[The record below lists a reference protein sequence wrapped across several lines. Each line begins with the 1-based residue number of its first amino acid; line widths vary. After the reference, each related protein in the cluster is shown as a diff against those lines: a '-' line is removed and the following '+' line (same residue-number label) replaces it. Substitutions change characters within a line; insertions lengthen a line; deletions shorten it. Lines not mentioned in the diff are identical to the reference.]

1 MRSEALLQWQGTLVL
16 LRKEVIRFR
25 KVSVQT
31 VLAPVLSAVL
41 FLIVFQHVLAGRM
54 NLPGE
59 MSYAAFLVPGLAMMA
74 LQQNAFANSS
84 SSLTQSK
91 VTGNLVFLLL
101 TPLPA
106 WSWFVGYVGGGVVR
120 GLVVGLAVW
129 LSTLPFVWTW
139 PVHPGYALA
148 MLLIAAVL
156 MSALGLLAGLWADK
170 WDQLSLFQ
178 SFLINPLS
186 FLAGVFYSVQ
196 SLQEPWKQLA
206 WIDQLLLWGMIRPAS
221 TSCLTSSRTDARNS
235 PSVLGIFTG
244 GKLKVFTRPAQASV
258 SDSPATLEHHTT
270 DQADGDAKTDRNRE
284 IQ

>member
-1 MRSEALLQWQGTLVL
+1 MPQPAAKRGIVDRPAVALG
-16 LRKEVIRFR
+16 
-25 KVSVQT
+25 
-31 VLAPVLSAVL
+31 
-41 FLIVFQHVLAGRM
+41 
-54 NLPGE
+54 ND
-59 MSYAAFLVPGLAMMA
+59 
-74 LQQNAFANSS
+74 SS
-84 SSLTQSK
+84 SLDFLPDKLTQSK

-206 WIDQLLLWGMIRPAS
+206 
-221 TSCLTSSRTDARNS
+221 
-235 PSVLGIFTG
+235 
-244 GKLKVFTRPAQASV
+244 
-258 SDSPATLEHHTT
+258 H
-270 DQADGDAKTDRNRE
+270 
-284 IQ
+284 

>member
-1 MRSEALLQWQGTLVL
+1 VQGSTEYVLRWRGTYFL
-16 LRKEVIRFR
+16 LRKEIIRFR

-41 FLIVFQHVLAGRM
+41 FLIVFQHVLAGRID
-54 NLPGE
+54 LPGG

-120 GLVVGLAVW
+120 GLVVGVAVW
-129 LSTLPFVWTW
+129 LSTLPLVWTW
-139 PVHPGYALA
+139 PAYPIHALA

-178 SFLINPLS
+178 SFLINPLT

-196 SLQEPWKQLA
+196 SLAEPWKSLA
-206 WIDQLLLWGMIRPAS
+206 HANPFFYMIDGLRWAFFG
-221 TSCLTSSRTDARNS
+221 
-235 PSVLGIFTG
+235 
-244 GKLKVFTRPAQASV
+244 V
-258 SDSPATLEHHTT
+258 SDASAVVDFAVSLGFAWLVSLLCWWLLFRGWRIRH
-270 DQADGDAKTDRNRE
+270 
-284 IQ
+284 

>member
-1 MRSEALLQWQGTLVL
+1 MLKR
-16 LRKEVIRFR
+16 RKKAPQVIRFR

-206 WIDQLLLWGMIRPAS
+206 HANPFFYMIDGLRWSFYG
-221 TSCLTSSRTDARNS
+221 
-235 PSVLGIFTG
+235 
-244 GKLKVFTRPAQASV
+244 V
-258 SDSPATLEHHTT
+258 SDAAAELDFAVSIGFCIAVSLICCVMLQRGWRIRH
-270 DQADGDAKTDRNRE
+270 
-284 IQ
+284 